1 MPTASRKRKATVE
14 SKAVDKRAR
23 SGPATR
29 SRSAGRTPS
38 RSTRSTSQNR
48 RTRRRSPE
56 ISKRLK
62 ELRYPINDMNGRVF
76 ILGLI
81 REEEEEDV
89 GNGDFVDPALL
100 EDVEVEA
107 EVVDKKLAATESFG
121 DASATGSFGDASE
134 VVLSSSK
141 KPMSSF
147 YWGII
152 VLLLCIMDI
161 PLARVH
167 YFKEISVITEAKSD
181 LNVTMTEFMNETG
194 AEAVDCIQLV
204 QLDIGEETD
213 EYCKV
218 FCTEVKKLSE
228 MRDQARDYVRD
239 EHFYGGLAANL
250 QENIFGS
257 SGSEKTCD
265 EALESVD
272 RTNYYANKFCAY
284 LTMVNSRC
292 ESLLHFSFISYSTLQ
307 GIFGCLLYLLTPVE
321 YSLMKVVVAFIG
333 VLMAYD
339 YFIGDIITLCS
350 PILDYTVQTYLVAI
364 IGVFTVYLNS
374 PSQGYALRESV
385 IRIGGMFGFTHG
397 LPTLC
402 RMFF

>member
-1 MPTASRKRKATVE
+1 MTKLSETTGIPYTSSTVQIRAGSAKTIEPLFSISEECRQQVASVRPQLNPKLLIRGRDVGFNPHYTL
-14 SKAVDKRAR
+14 R

-239 EHFYGGLAANL
+239 EHFYGGL
-250 QENIFGS
+250 
-257 SGSEKTCD
+257 
-265 EALESVD
+265 
-272 RTNYYANKFCAY
+272 
-284 LTMVNSRC
+284 
-292 ESLLHFSFISYSTLQ
+292 
-307 GIFGCLLYLLTPVE
+307 
-321 YSLMKVVVAFIG
+321 
-333 VLMAYD
+333 
-339 YFIGDIITLCS
+339 
-350 PILDYTVQTYLVAI
+350 
-364 IGVFTVYLNS
+364 
-374 PSQGYALRESV
+374 
-385 IRIGGMFGFTHG
+385 
-397 LPTLC
+397 
-402 RMFF
+402 